1 MYIAWFDKIQALY
14 YNVIQREVVIMSTI
28 SLRLND
34 RDDELVRKFAA
45 IHNVSVSEL
54 IRNAIIEKI
63 EDEIDVELFDK
74 AVAETQAV
82 YTLDE
87 TKKKLGL

>member
-1 MYIAWFDKIQALY
+1 MYFRQFDKSRNSY

-34 RDDELVRKFAA
+34 RDDELVRKYAA

-63 EDEIDVELFDK
+63 ENEIDVELFDK
-74 AVAETQAV
+74 AVAETKAV

>member
-1 MYIAWFDKIQALY
+1 
-14 YNVIQREVVIMSTI
+14 MSTI

-45 IHNVSVSEL
+45 IHNISVSEL

-63 EDEIDVELFDK
+63 ENEIVQDLFDK
-74 AVAETQAV
+74 AVAETKAV

>member
-1 MYIAWFDKIQALY
+1 
-14 YNVIQREVVIMSTI
+14 MSTI

-54 IRNAIIEKI
+54 IRNAVIEKI
-63 EDEIDVELFDK
+63 ENEIDVELFDK
-74 AVAETQAV
+74 AVAETKAV

>member
-1 MYIAWFDKIQALY
+1 
-14 YNVIQREVVIMSTI
+14 MSTI

-63 EDEIDVELFDK
+63 ENEIDVELFDK
-74 AVAETQAV
+74 AVAETQSV

>member
-1 MYIAWFDKIQALY
+1 
-14 YNVIQREVVIMSTI
+14 MSTI

-63 EDEIDVELFDK
+63 ENEIDVELFDK

>member
-1 MYIAWFDKIQALY
+1 
-14 YNVIQREVVIMSTI
+14 MSTI

-34 RDDELVRKFAA
+34 RDDELIRKYAA
-45 IHNVSVSEL
+45 IHNISVSEL

-63 EDEIDVELFDK
+63 ENEIDVELFDK
-74 AVAETQAV
+74 AVAETKAV
-82 YTLDE
+82 HTLDE

>member
-1 MYIAWFDKIQALY
+1 
-14 YNVIQREVVIMSTI
+14 MSTI
-28 SLRLND
+28 SLRLNE

-45 IHNVSVSEL
+45 IHNLSVSEV

-63 EDEIDVELFDK
+63 ENEIDVELFDK
-74 AVAETQAV
+74 AVAETKAV

>member
-1 MYIAWFDKIQALY
+1 
-14 YNVIQREVVIMSTI
+14 MSTI

-63 EDEIDVELFDK
+63 ENEIDVELFDK

-87 TKKKLGL
+87 TKKILGL

>member
-1 MYIAWFDKIQALY
+1 
-14 YNVIQREVVIMSTI
+14 MSTI

-34 RDDELVRKFAA
+34 RDDELVRRFAA
-45 IHNVSVSEL
+45 IHNISVSEL

-63 EDEIDVELFDK
+63 ENEIDVELFDK
-74 AVAETQAV
+74 AVAETKAV
-82 YTLDE
+82 YSLDE

>member
-1 MYIAWFDKIQALY
+1 
-14 YNVIQREVVIMSTI
+14 MSTT

-34 RDDELVRKFAA
+34 RDDELIRKFAG

-63 EDEIDVELFDK
+63 ENEIDVELFDK
-74 AVAETQAV
+74 AVAETKAV
-82 YTLDE
+82 YSLDE

>member
-1 MYIAWFDKIQALY
+1 
-14 YNVIQREVVIMSTI
+14 MSTI

-54 IRNAIIEKI
+54 IRNAVIEKI
-63 EDEIDVELFDK
+63 ENEIDVELFDK

-87 TKKKLGL
+87 AKKKLGL

>member
-1 MYIAWFDKIQALY
+1 
-14 YNVIQREVVIMSTI
+14 MSTI

-63 EDEIDVELFDK
+63 ENEIDVELFDK
-74 AVAETQAV
+74 AVAETKAV

>member
-1 MYIAWFDKIQALY
+1 
-14 YNVIQREVVIMSTI
+14 MSTI

-34 RDDELVRKFAA
+34 RDDELVRKYAA

-63 EDEIDVELFDK
+63 ENEIDVELFDK
-74 AVAETQAV
+74 AVAETKAV

>member
-1 MYIAWFDKIQALY
+1 
-14 YNVIQREVVIMSTI
+14 MSTI

-34 RDDELVRKFAA
+34 RDDELIRRFAA
-45 IHNVSVSEL
+45 IHNISVSEV

-63 EDEIDVELFDK
+63 ENEIDVDLFDK
-74 AVAETQAV
+74 AVAETKAV

>member
-1 MYIAWFDKIQALY
+1 
-14 YNVIQREVVIMSTI
+14 MSTI

-34 RDDELVRKFAA
+34 RDDELIRKFAA
-45 IHNVSVSEL
+45 IHNISVSEL

-63 EDEIDVELFDK
+63 ENEIDVELFDK
-74 AVAETQAV
+74 AVAETKAV

>member
-1 MYIAWFDKIQALY
+1 
-14 YNVIQREVVIMSTI
+14 MSTI

-54 IRNAIIEKI
+54 IRNAVIEK
-63 EDEIDVELFDK
+63 
-74 AVAETQAV
+74 
-82 YTLDE
+82 
-87 TKKKLGL
+87 

>member
-1 MYIAWFDKIQALY
+1 M
-14 YNVIQREVVIMSTI
+14 MSTI

-63 EDEIDVELFDK
+63 ENEIDVELFDK
-74 AVAETQAV
+74 AVAETKAV

-87 TKKKLGL
+87 TKKKLDL

>member
-1 MYIAWFDKIQALY
+1 
-14 YNVIQREVVIMSTI
+14 MSTI

-45 IHNVSVSEL
+45 IHNLSVSEL

-63 EDEIDVELFDK
+63 ENEIDVQLFDK
-74 AVAETQAV
+74 AVAETKAV
-82 YTLDE
+82 YTLGE

>member
-1 MYIAWFDKIQALY
+1 
-14 YNVIQREVVIMSTI
+14 MSTI
-28 SLRLND
+28 SLRLNE

-45 IHNVSVSEL
+45 IHNLSVSEL

-63 EDEIDVELFDK
+63 ENEIDVELFDK
-74 AVAETQAV
+74 AVAETKAV

>member
-1 MYIAWFDKIQALY
+1 
-14 YNVIQREVVIMSTI
+14 MSTI

-45 IHNVSVSEL
+45 IHNLSVSEL

-63 EDEIDVELFDK
+63 ENEIDVELFDK
-74 AVAETQAV
+74 AVAETKAV

>member
-1 MYIAWFDKIQALY
+1 
-14 YNVIQREVVIMSTI
+14 MSTI

-34 RDDELVRKFAA
+34 RDDELVRRFAA
-45 IHNVSVSEL
+45 IHNLSVSEL

-63 EDEIDVELFDK
+63 ENEIDVELFDK

>member
-1 MYIAWFDKIQALY
+1 
-14 YNVIQREVVIMSTI
+14 MSTI

-45 IHNVSVSEL
+45 IHNISVSEL

-63 EDEIDVELFDK
+63 ENEIDVELFDK
-74 AVAETQAV
+74 AVAETKAV

>member
-1 MYIAWFDKIQALY
+1 
-14 YNVIQREVVIMSTI
+14 MSTI
-28 SLRLND
+28 SLRLNE

-45 IHNVSVSEL
+45 IHNLSVSEV

-63 EDEIDVELFDK
+63 ENEIDVELFDK

>member
-1 MYIAWFDKIQALY
+1 
-14 YNVIQREVVIMSTI
+14 MSTI

-45 IHNVSVSEL
+45 IHNLSVSEV

-63 EDEIDVELFDK
+63 ENEIDVELFDK

-82 YTLDE
+82 YSLDE
-87 TKKKLGL
+87 TKKKLGI